1 MIVKKMKRT
10 NFSKSKAVMISEL
23 VDYIF
28 ASHDDQG
35 KEKLA
40 HFGTLNFLTT
50 IRSAQ
55 KNEMIALAEES
66 VQSKMPVAH
75 WVLSWKD
82 GEQPTPEKV
91 DFAVRYFLQLMEWKE
106 HQAFY
111 AVHKNTSNLHV
122 HIVVNRVN
130 PDTLKVHRPNR
141 GFDID
146 RAHLA
151 IAKLE
156 RIEGWASE
164 ENSVYEPA
172 QFGNYLSLSKR
183 DYPKL
188 CPAAETLENATGEK
202 SAQRIA
208 RERGHSI
215 IMKATSWRALHEELA
230 EVGLRFEKKGS
241 GALVWVGDVA
251 VKASSVDRAFSMP
264 KLVKKLGEFEYGD
277 YAVERTSFKPA
288 PVTEAE
294 TMFKEDWQ
302 EYQQER
308 AAEKKK
314 RALIQNRKK
323 DAFQRW
329 EEERK
334 ARKHGVYRKLSR
346 YGLPIMNIGRHF
358 LKEQQEQ
365 EKSKFRQTVKT
376 QGRPCI
382 ETQSFRRWLA
392 RNGSR
397 KSILWRQRKRLI
409 PGLHIEKFTFSRTS
423 DFRPYYEGYLQKA
436 QKKLGEHSD
445 GSRIDAEIALRM
457 RLDGYDINTS
467 INTILAESE
476 WAKIRTTREE
486 RLEYASRIA
495 RVSFGTVGDVTI
507 AKQKAEEERRKRS
520 IPRSEESEGY
530 AFSPRMR

>member
-28 ASHDDQG
+28 ATHDDQG
-35 KEKLA
+35 KEKLT
-40 HFGTLNFLTT
+40 HFGAMNFLTT
-50 IRSAQ
+50 TRAAQ
-55 KNEMIALAEES
+55 KNEMIALFEES
-66 VQSKMPVAH
+66 IQCKMPVAH

-106 HQAFY
+106 HQTIY
-111 AVHKNTSNLHV
+111 AVHKNTENLHV
-122 HIVVNRVN
+122 HILVNRVH

-141 GFDID
+141 SFDID

-156 RIEGWASE
+156 RIQGWASE
-164 ENSVYEPA
+164 ENCVYEPSLS
-172 QFGNYLSLSKR
+172 GNFLTLSKR

-188 CPAAETLENATGEK
+188 CPVAESLENATGEK

-215 IMKATSWRALHEELA
+215 IKDATSWRELHEGLA
-230 EVGLRFEKKGS
+230 AVGLRFEKKGS
-241 GALVWVGDVA
+241 GALVWVDEVA
-251 VKASSVDRAFSMP
+251 VEASSVDRSFSMP
-264 KLVKKLGEFEYGD
+264 KLVKRLGEFEEGD
-277 YAVERTSFKPA
+277 SPSERTTFNPE

-294 TMFKEDWQ
+294 TMFKDEWQ
-302 EYQQER
+302 EYQQEQT
-308 AAEKKK
+308 AEKKK

-358 LKEQQEQ
+358 LKEQQAQ
-365 EKSKFRQTVKT
+365 EKRKFRQAVES

-382 ETQSFRRWLA
+382 ETQSFRHWLA
-392 RNGSR
+392 LNGSR
-397 KSILWRQRKRLI
+397 KSILWRQRKRRI
-409 PGLHIEKFTFSRTS
+409 PGLHIEKFTFSGTS

-476 WAKIRTTREE
+476 WAELRTTREE

-520 IPRSEESEGY
+520 ISRSEESKGY

>member
-28 ASHDDQG
+28 ATHDDQG
-35 KEKLA
+35 KEKLT
-40 HFGTLNFLTT
+40 HFGAMNFLTT
-50 IRSAQ
+50 TRAAQ

-66 VQSKMPVAH
+66 VQSKMPVTH

-122 HIVVNRVN
+122 HILVNRVH

-141 GFDID
+141 SFDID

-156 RIEGWASE
+156 RIQGWASE
-164 ENSVYEPA
+164 ENCVYEPSLS
-172 QFGNYLSLSKR
+172 GNFLSLSKR

-188 CPAAETLENATGEK
+188 CPHAADLENSTGEK

-215 IMKATSWRALHEELA
+215 IKDATSWRELHEELA

-251 VKASSVDRAFSMP
+251 VKASSVDRSFSMP
-264 KLVKKLGEFEYGD
+264 KLVKKLGEFEEGD
-277 YAVERTSFKPA
+277 YPTERPRLKPE

-294 TMFKEDWQ
+294 TMFEEDWREYWQ
-302 EYQQER
+302 EQEE
-308 AAEKKK
+308 EKKK
-314 RALIQNRKK
+314 RALIQNRNK
-323 DAFQRW
+323 DALQRW

-334 ARKHGVYRKLSR
+334 VRQRGMLRKLSP
-346 YGLPIMNIGRHF
+346 YGLSLLNLGRHF
-358 LKEQQEQ
+358 LKEQQVQ
-365 EKSKFRQTVKT
+365 EKRKFRQSVEN
-376 QGRPCI
+376 QARPRI
-382 ETQSFRRWLA
+382 ETQSFRQWLSQ
-392 RNGSR
+392 NGSR

-423 DFRPYYEGYLQKA
+423 DFRPYYEGYLKKVQKE
-436 QKKLGEHSD
+436 LGEHAD
-445 GSRIDAEIALRM
+445 GSRMDAEIALRM
-457 RLDGYDINTS
+457 RLDGYDVNTS
-467 INTILAESE
+467 INTILNESKWAEQ
-476 WAKIRTTREE
+476 RTTREE

-495 RVSFGTVGDVTI
+495 RVSFGTRGDVTI
-507 AKQKAEEERRKRS
+507 AKMKAEEEMRKRNT
-520 IPRSEESEGY
+520 IQQRQEERDRLSL
-530 AFSPRMR
+530 RR

>member
-50 IRSAQ
+50 TRAAQ

-66 VQSKMPVAH
+66 VQSKMPVTH

-82 GEQPTPEKV
+82 GEQPTHEKV
-91 DFAVRYFLQLMEWKE
+91 VFAVEYFLQLMEWKE

-111 AVHKNTSNLHV
+111 AVHKNTDNLHV
-122 HIVVNRVN
+122 HILVNRVN

-156 RIEGWASE
+156 RIQGWASE

-188 CPAAETLENATGEK
+188 CPQAADLENATGEK

-215 IMKATSWRALHEELA
+215 IMDATSWRALHEGLA

-251 VKASSVDRAFSMP
+251 VKSSSVDRAFSMP
-264 KLVKKLGEFEYGD
+264 KLIKKLGEYEEGD
-277 YAVERTSFKPA
+277 YAAERPSFTPA

-302 EYQQER
+302 EYQQEQEAKR
-308 AAEKKK
+308 KK
-314 RALIQNRKK
+314 RTLILNRKK
-323 DAFQRW
+323 DALRRW

-334 ARKHGVYRKLSR
+334 ARQHGVHRKLSR

-358 LKEQQEQ
+358 VKEQLAL
-365 EKSKFRQTVKT
+365 EKRKFRQAVES

-392 RNGSR
+392 QNGSR

-409 PGLHIEKFTFSRTS
+409 PGLHIEKFTFSGIS

-436 QKKLGEHSD
+436 QKKLGEHAD

-457 RLDGYDINTS
+457 RLDGYDVNTS
-467 INTILAESE
+467 INTILNESKWAEQ
-476 WAKIRTTREE
+476 RTTREVK
-486 RLEYASRIA
+486 LEYASRIA
-495 RVSFGTVGDVTI
+495 RVSFGTVGDVAI
-507 AKQKAEEERRKRS
+507 AKQKAEEEMRKKVVASRTDRETCT
-520 IPRSEESEGY
+520 PFTR
-530 AFSPRMR
+530 

>member
-10 NFSKSKAVMISEL
+10 NFSKSKTVMISEL

-28 ASHDDQG
+28 ATHDDHG

-40 HFGTLNFLTT
+40 HSGTLNFLTT
-50 IRSAQ
+50 TRAAQ

-122 HIVVNRVN
+122 HIVVNRVH

-156 RIEGWASE
+156 RIQGWSSE
-164 ENSVYEPA
+164 ENSTYEPSLS
-172 QFGNYLSLSKR
+172 GNFLTLSKR

-208 RERGHSI
+208 RDCGLNI
-215 IMKATSWRALHEELA
+215 IKEATSWRDLHEGLA
-230 EVGLRFEKKGS
+230 AVGLRFEKKGS

-264 KLVKKLGEFEYGD
+264 KLVKKLGKFEYGD
-277 YAVERTSFKPA
+277 YAAERPSFKTA

-302 EYQQER
+302 EYQQEQEAKR
-308 AAEKKK
+308 KK
-314 RALIQNRKK
+314 RTLILQQKK

-334 ARKHGVYRKLSR
+334 ARREASLRALSP
-346 YGLPIMNIGRHF
+346 YGLPMMNIGRHF
-358 LKEQQEQ
+358 LKEQQRL
-365 EKSKFRQTVKT
+365 EKGKLHHAQTAVLNQRT
-376 QGRPCI
+376 G
-382 ETQSFRRWLA
+382 THSFKHWFSQKA
-392 RNGSR
+392 SR
-397 KSILWRQRKRLI
+397 KSVLWRLRKKLTPSLRV
-409 PGLHIEKFTFSRTS
+409 EKFAFSKTS
-423 DFRPYYEGYLQKA
+423 DFQPYYEQYLAKV
-436 QKKLGEHSD
+436 KNELGENAD

-457 RLDGYDINTS
+457 RLDGHDINTS
-467 INTILAESE
+467 INTIYHESE
-476 WAKIRTTREE
+476 WAKLRTSRED
-486 RLEYASRIA
+486 RLEYVKCIA
-495 RVSFGTVGDVTI
+495 RVSFGTVGDVAI
-507 AKQKAEEERRKRS
+507 AQRKDEEAVRKRQAALQ
-520 IPRSEESEGY
+520 RQNEDRG
-530 AFSPRMR
+530 FSPHR

>member
-28 ASHDDQG
+28 ATHDDQG
-35 KEKLA
+35 KEKLT
-40 HFGTLNFLTT
+40 HFGAMNFLTT
-50 IRSAQ
+50 TRAAQ
-55 KNEMIALAEES
+55 KNEMIALFEES
-66 VQSKMPVAH
+66 IQCKMPVAH

-106 HQAFY
+106 HQTIY
-111 AVHKNTSNLHV
+111 AVHKNTENLHV
-122 HIVVNRVN
+122 HILVNRVH

-141 GFDID
+141 SFDID

-156 RIEGWASE
+156 RIQGWASE
-164 ENSVYEPA
+164 ENCVYEPSLS
-172 QFGNYLSLSKR
+172 GNFLTLSKR

-188 CPAAETLENATGEK
+188 CPVAESLENATGEK

-215 IMKATSWRALHEELA
+215 IKDATSWRELHEGLA
-230 EVGLRFEKKGS
+230 AVGLRFEKKGS
-241 GALVWVGDVA
+241 GALVWVDEVA
-251 VKASSVDRAFSMP
+251 VEASSVDRSFSMP
-264 KLVKKLGEFEYGD
+264 KLVKRLGEFEEGD
-277 YAVERTSFKPA
+277 SPSERTTFNPE

-294 TMFKEDWQ
+294 TMFKDEWQ
-302 EYQQER
+302 EYQQEQT
-308 AAEKKK
+308 AEKKK

-358 LKEQQEQ
+358 LKEQQAQ
-365 EKSKFRQTVKT
+365 EKRKFRQAVES

-382 ETQSFRRWLA
+382 ETQSFRHWLA
-392 RNGSR
+392 LNGSR
-397 KSILWRQRKRLI
+397 KSILWRQRKRRI
-409 PGLHIEKFTFSRTS
+409 PGLHIEKFTFSGTS

-476 WAKIRTTREE
+476 WAKLRTTREE

-520 IPRSEESEGY
+520 ISRSEESKGY

>member
-1 MIVKKMKRT
+1 
-10 NFSKSKAVMISEL
+10 MISDL

-28 ASHDDQG
+28 ATHDDQG

-40 HFGTLNFLTT
+40 HAGALNFLTST
-50 IRSAQ
+50 RAAQ

-66 VQSKMPVAH
+66 IQSKMPVAH
-75 WVLSWKD
+75 WVLSWQD
-82 GEQPTPEKV
+82 AEQPTPETV

-122 HIVVNRVN
+122 HILVSRVH

-156 RIEGWASE
+156 RIQGWASE
-164 ENSVYEPA
+164 KNSVYEPSLS
-172 QFGNYLSLSKR
+172 GNFLSLSKR

-188 CPAAETLENATGEK
+188 CPAAECLENATGEK

-208 RERGHSI
+208 RERGQNI
-215 IMKATSWRALHEELA
+215 IKEAASWRDLHESLES
-230 EVGLRFEKKGS
+230 VGLRFEKKGS

-264 KLVKKLGEFEYGD
+264 KLIKKMGEFEEGD
-277 YAVERTSFKPA
+277 YSTEKSPLKPE

-294 TMFKEDWQ
+294 TMFKDEWL
-302 EYQQER
+302 EYQQEQ
-308 AAEKKK
+308 ATEKKK
-314 RALIQNRKK
+314 RALILNRKK

-334 ARKHGVYRKLSR
+334 ARQRGVLSKLAR
-346 YGLPIMNIGRHF
+346 YGLPLMNIGRHF
-358 LKEQQEQ
+358 LKEQQAQ
-365 EKSKFRQTVKT
+365 EKRKFQQPEAEQV
-376 QGRPCI
+376 RPSI
-382 ETQSFRRWLA
+382 ETQAFRQWLI

-397 KSILWRQRKRLI
+397 KSILWRLRKRII
-409 PGLHIEKFTFSRTS
+409 PGSHVEKFAFSTTS
-423 DFRPYYEGYLQKA
+423 DFRPYYDVYLEKVQKE
-436 QKKLGEHSD
+436 LGEHAD
-445 GSRIDAEIALRM
+445 GSRIDVEIALRM
-457 RLDGYDINTS
+457 RLDGYDTNTA
-467 INTILAESE
+467 INTILRESE
-476 WAKIRTTREE
+476 WAKQRITRED

-495 RVSFGTVGDVTI
+495 RVSFGTVGDVAI
-507 AKQKAEEERRKRS
+507 AKRKTEEERKNT
-520 IPRSEESEGY
+520 PRRNVATEGY
-530 AFSPRMR
+530 AHTPKMR

>member
-1 MIVKKMKRT
+1 
-10 NFSKSKAVMISEL
+10 MISEL
-23 VDYIF
+23 VEYIF

-40 HFGTLNFLTT
+40 HSGTLNFLTT
-50 IRSAQ
+50 TRAAQ
-55 KNEMIALAEES
+55 KNEMIALVEES
-66 VQSKMPVAH
+66 IQSRMPVTH

-82 GEQPTPEKV
+82 EEQPTPEKV

-122 HIVVNRVN
+122 HIVVNRVH

-156 RIEGWASE
+156 KIQGWASE
-164 ENSVYEPA
+164 ENCVYEPSLS
-172 QFGNYLSLSKR
+172 GNFLSLSKR

-188 CPAAETLENATGEK
+188 CPVAETLENATGEK

-215 IMKATSWRALHEELA
+215 IMDATSWRELHEGLA

-264 KLVKKLGEFEYGD
+264 KLVKKLGEFEEGD
-277 YAVERTSFKPA
+277 YPKEKTLPKPE

-294 TMFKEDWQ
+294 TMFKDDWQ
-302 EYQQER
+302 EYQQEQKAGR
-308 AAEKKK
+308 KK
-314 RALIQNRKK
+314 RTLILQQKK
-323 DAFQRW
+323 DALQRW

-334 ARKHGVYRKLSR
+334 ARQHGVHRKLSR
-346 YGLPIMNIGRHF
+346 HGFPIMNIGRHF
-358 LKEQQEQ
+358 LEEQQAQ
-365 EKSKFRQTVKT
+365 EKRNFRLALES

-382 ETQSFRRWLA
+382 ETQSFRHWLA
-392 RNGSR
+392 LNGSR

-423 DFRPYYEGYLQKA
+423 DFHPYYEGYLEKA
-436 QKKLGEHSD
+436 QKKLGELAD

-457 RLDGYDINTS
+457 RLDGYDVNTS
-467 INTILAESE
+467 INTILNESE
-476 WAKIRTTREE
+476 WAKLRTSREE

-495 RVSFGTVGDVTI
+495 RVSFGTVGDVAI
-507 AKQKAEEERRKRS
+507 AKQKAEEEMRKKVVASRTDRENCT
-520 IPRSEESEGY
+520 PFTR
-530 AFSPRMR
+530 

>member
-1 MIVKKMKRT
+1 
-10 NFSKSKAVMISEL
+10 MISEL

-40 HFGTLNFLTT
+40 HVGSLNFLTT
-50 IRSAQ
+50 TRAAQ
-55 KNEMIALAEES
+55 KSEMIALAEES
-66 VQSKMPVAH
+66 LQSKMPVAH
-75 WVLSWKD
+75 WVLSWQD

-111 AVHKNTSNLHV
+111 AVHKNTDNLHV
-122 HIVVNRVN
+122 HLVVNRVH

-146 RAHLA
+146 RAHLV

-156 RIEGWASE
+156 RIQGWASE
-164 ENSVYEPA
+164 ENCVYEPSLS
-172 QFGNYLSLSKR
+172 GNFLTLSKR
-183 DYPKL
+183 GYPKL
-188 CPAAETLENATGEK
+188 CPVAETLGNATGEK

-215 IMKATSWRALHEELA
+215 IMDATSWKELHEGLA
-230 EVGLRFEKKGS
+230 AVGLRFEKKGS
-241 GALVWVGDVA
+241 GALIWVGDVA
-251 VKASSVDRAFSMP
+251 VKVSSVDRAFSMP
-264 KLVKKLGEFEYGD
+264 KLVKRLGEFEEGD
-277 YAVERTSFKPA
+277 YPTERPRLKPE
-288 PVTEAE
+288 PVTEAK
-294 TMFKEDWQ
+294 TMFEEEWQ
-302 EYQQER
+302 EYQQKQE
-308 AAEKKK
+308 AEKKK

-323 DAFQRW
+323 DALQRW

-334 ARKHGVYRKLSR
+334 ARREALLRTLSPH
-346 YGLPIMNIGRHF
+346 GLPMMNIGRHF
-358 LKEQQEQ
+358 LKEQHRW
-365 EKSKFRQTVKT
+365 EKGKLHHT
-376 QGRPCI
+376 QKAIPERRTSPL
-382 ETQSFRRWLA
+382 SFKHWFSQKAL
-392 RNGSR
+392 R
-397 KSILWRQRKRLI
+397 KSVLWRLRKKLT
-409 PGLHIEKFTFSRTS
+409 PSLQIEKFTFPKIS
-423 DFRPYYEGYLQKA
+423 DFRPYYKQYLETAK
-436 QKKLGEHSD
+436 KKLAEHAD

-476 WAKIRTTREE
+476 WAKLRTTREE

-507 AKQKAEEERRKRS
+507 ATRKAEEEMRKNTSRL
-520 IPRSEESEGY
+520 EESEGY
-530 AFSPRMR
+530 MPSPKMR